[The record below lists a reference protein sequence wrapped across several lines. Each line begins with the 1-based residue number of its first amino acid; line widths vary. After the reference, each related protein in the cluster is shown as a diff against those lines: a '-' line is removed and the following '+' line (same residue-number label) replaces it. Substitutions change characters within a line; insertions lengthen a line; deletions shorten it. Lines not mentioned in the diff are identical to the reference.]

1 MRDAV
6 VAIYDAALESENGE
20 RWFGE
25 WLPRHAERADFVFL
39 VARDG
44 VEVVGFTY
52 GYAGTYGQ
60 WWTDRVADVLD
71 PGQSAA
77 WLDPPH
83 FEVVELHVRPD
94 RHRQGIGTRLLDDLL
109 ARQPHDRAVLTAR
122 ESSQQARSFYAKH
135 GWQELAAIAWG
146 EGYGR
151 SIVLGKR
158 L

>member
-1 MRDAV
+1 
-6 VAIYDAALESENGE
+6 VAIYDAALGSENGG
-20 RWFGE
+20 RWFDE

-44 VEVVGFTY
+44 ADVVGFTY

-60 WWTDRVADVLD
+60 WWTDRVAEALE
-71 PGQSAA
+71 PAHCA
-77 WLDPPH
+77 EWLDPPH

-94 RHRQGIGTRLLDDLL
+94 RQRQGVGSRLLGDLL
-109 ARQPHDRAVLTAR
+109 ARQPHDRALLTAR
-122 ESSQQARSFYAKH
+122 EGSAQARAFYAKH
-135 GWQELAAIAWG
+135 GWEELTAIAWG